1 MKRKSLYKTCL
12 LIIALFITG
21 NLFAQ
26 DTLRVLS
33 YNILEGM
40 KTDTTKGKT
49 VFVNWIKKQ
58 NPDILALQE
67 CNKFTEESLNQL
79 ARSFGHPYSIIVKL
93 KGYPVGLT
101 SKYPI
106 LNAERINENMTHG
119 FIVANVLKYNILVA
133 HLNPHNYEKR
143 REEIGIILQKIKDS
157 NQKKNWIMMGDLNS
171 LSPLD
176 RNNYADGVYLN
187 RLIENEKK
195 HANHHN
201 LEDGKYLDFEVQQK
215 ILDFGLIDAMKSLP
229 TGNDF
234 KSTRIDYIY
243 LSKNLRSGLE
253 YCKFIYDDFTKKH
266 SDHRPI
272 LMKLS
277 K

>member
-1 MKRKSLYKTCL
+1 MKPKSLNKIWL
-12 LIIALFITG
+12 LIAALFVSS

-67 CNKFTEESLNQL
+67 CNKFTDESLSEL
-79 ARSFGHPYSIIVKL
+79 AKSFGHPYSVIVKL

-106 LNAERINENMTHG
+106 LNTEKINENMTHG
-119 FIVANVLKYNILVA
+119 FIVANILKYNILVA

-143 REEIGIILQKIKDS
+143 HEEIGIILQKIKDS
-157 NQKKNWIMMGDLNS
+157 KQKKNWIVMGDLNS
-171 LSPLD
+171 ISPLD
-176 RNNYADGVYLN
+176 RNNYANGVYLN

-195 HANHHN
+195 NANHHN
-201 LEDGKYLDFEVQQK
+201 LEDGKYLDFGVQQK
-215 ILDFGLIDAMKSLP
+215 ILDFGLIDAFKALP
-229 TGNDF
+229 TGEAF

-243 LSKNLRSGLE
+243 LSKNLRSALE
-253 YCKFIYDDFTKKH
+253 YCRFIYDDFTKIH

-272 LMKLS
+272 LMKLR